1 MEKYKIGICEL
12 YNKHIHGF
20 TDKLQ
25 GKYILSYELSLEE
38 FMLDEY
44 KLILELIKN
53 EYMMFEE
60 SKKRSDI
67 IRNYKKIIENKKYF
81 SCCLF
86 KDEEIQGSPEIN
98 AVVIKTGVIVWFQKR
113 WKKRMKINKE
123 KVKKYKNL
131 KNLRLRE
138 INGKIS
144 L

>member
-44 KLILELIKN
+44 KLILELIKT
-53 EYMMFEE
+53 EYMMIEE
-60 SKKRSDI
+60 SKKRSDV
-67 IRNYKKIIENKKYF
+67 IRNYKNIIESKNYF

-86 KDEEIQGSPEIN
+86 KYDEIDGSPEIN
-98 AVVIKTGVIVWFQKR
+98 AVIIKTGGIIWFQKR
-113 WKKRMKINKE
+113 WKKRMNNNKE
-123 KVKKYKNL
+123 KLKKYKNL
-131 KNLRLRE
+131 INLRLRE
-138 INGKIS
+138 INGN
-144 L
+144 

>member
-44 KLILELIKN
+44 KLILDLIKT
-53 EYMMFEE
+53 EYMMIEV
-60 SKKRSDI
+60 SKKRSDV
-67 IRNYKKIIENKKYF
+67 IRNYEKIIENNNYF

-86 KDEEIQGSPEIN
+86 KDDEIEGSPEIN
-98 AVVIKTGVIVWFQKR
+98 AVIIKTGGIIWFQKK
-113 WKKRMKINKE
+113 WKKRMNKNKE
-123 KVKKYKNL
+123 KIKKYKNL
-131 KNLRLRE
+131 RNLRLRE
-138 INGKIS
+138 INGN
-144 L
+144 